1 MISKA
6 GKLILFTGRENSQ
19 DDYDYWAVEYIFGF
33 WIK

>member
-19 DDYDYWAVEYIFGF
+19 DDFDSWEIKYILTSG
-33 WIK
+33 